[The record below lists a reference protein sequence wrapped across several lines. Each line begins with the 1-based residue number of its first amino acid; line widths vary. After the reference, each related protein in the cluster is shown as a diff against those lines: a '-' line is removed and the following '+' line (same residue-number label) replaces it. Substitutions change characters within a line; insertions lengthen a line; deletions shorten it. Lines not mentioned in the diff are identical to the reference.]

1 MVNDKIADMLIRIK
15 NAGAVGKESTIIP
28 HSNLRLSVAQALL
41 KRGYITSIS
50 KKGKKTKKVI
60 EIGIAYKG
68 DEPKIKGAERVSK
81 LSRRVYYGFR
91 DIRPVKNGF
100 GLLMLST
107 PKGILSGEE
116 ARKENVGGEALFKI
130 W

>member
-15 NAGAVGKESTIIP
+15 NAGDVGKDFTVVP
-28 HSNLRLSVAQALL
+28 YSNLMVSVAEALL
-41 KRGYITSIS
+41 KRGYIESIS

-60 EIGIAYKG
+60 EIGIAYKQG
-68 DEPKIKGAERVSK
+68 IPKVKEIQRVSK

-100 GLLMLST
+100 GVLMLST

-116 ARKENVGGEALFKI
+116 AKKENVGGEALFKI

>member
-15 NAGAVGKESTIIP
+15 NAGSAGKESTVIP
-28 HSNLRLSVAQALL
+28 YSNLRLSIVEALL
-41 KRGYITSIS
+41 KRGYIASFS

-60 EIGIAYKG
+60 EIGIAYKDG
-68 DEPKIKGAERVSK
+68 EPKVKGAERVSK

-91 DIRPVKNGF
+91 DIKPVKNGF
-100 GLLMLST
+100 GIIMLST
-107 PKGILSGEE
+107 PKGILSGED
-116 ARKENVGGEALFKI
+116 AKKENVGGEALFKI

>member
-1 MVNDKIADMLIRIK
+1 MVNDKIADMLIRIR
-15 NAGAVGKESTIIP
+15 NAGAAGKESTIIP
-28 HSNLRLSVAQALL
+28 HSNLRLSIAEALL
-41 KRGYITSIS
+41 KRGYVASIS

-116 ARKENVGGEALFKI
+116 ARKESVGGEALFKI